1 MIAITAN
8 REGFEVSH
16 VLDVHDK
23 GIDDVDWITR
33 FSDEGGTAIISG
45 DNNILKNWPNLIA
58 YKESGLIGFFPPP
71 KFSGLT
77 GYAKAALLIRWWPVI
92 VEKIKLSSL
101 GDTWRVPMYWTPNIR
116 CTGRLILTVS
126 NNWKIQDL
134 GKTEKSF
141 RLLADKFTKAAR
153 KLNVDDDEDCF
164 TEIFRKFAQADIP
177 AEGREKLKRSK
188 IP

>member
-1 MIAITAN
+1 MKIRLDECISRRVAAAVIAITAN

-101 GDTWRVPMYWTPNIR
+101 GDTWRVPMYWTPNINSLKQLEDPR
-116 CTGRLILTVS
+116 FGKDGKIIPLTGRQIHKGRT
-126 NNWKIQDL
+126 Q
-134 GKTEKSF
+134 TE
-141 RLLADKFTKAAR
+141 R
-153 KLNVDDDEDCF
+153 
-164 TEIFRKFAQADIP
+164 
-177 AEGREKLKRSK
+177 
-188 IP
+188 